1 MARVTNIKLRRSATA
16 SAVPTTS
23 QLDLGEIALNTYDG
37 KAYMKKDVG
46 GTESVV
52 QIGSSEAV
60 SADILK
66 EYQYDGSDGSSGNTV
81 FSGADNNSNTLKY
94 TVGALQVW
102 LNGVLL
108 QPTVDY
114 TAANGTTITLI
125 NAASNGDLLQI
136 IAWFKSIGTGADTV
150 QQLTGVDGSETEF
163 TLATNPISENQTTI
177 FVNGV
182 YQNKTTYSVSGTTLT
197 FASAPANGAT
207 VEVVTHSSN
216 LVVDTTVA
224 DLTISGTMTANAFV
238 GDLTGDVTGTV
249 SSLSNLST
257 SNLSEGSN
265 LYYTNAR
272 ADARIAAADTDD
284 LSEGSSNLYHTSER
298 VDDRVNAL
306 IVAGSNITKTYDDAA
321 GTLTLASTQL
331 TTEEVQDVVGAMFT
345 SNTET
350 RIAATY
356 EDGDGTID
364 LVVDDMTA
372 NTTYSAGTGLGLSST
387 TFSLSHL
394 GLEDLSDP
402 NADRIFF
409 WDDSAGAAKFLT
421 LGTGLSISGTE
432 LAGSALYTDSDAR
445 GAISVTDSGGDGSLA
460 YNSSTGVITYTGPSA
475 SEVRAHLSAGTGM
488 TFSGGA
494 FATTITQY
502 TTALARATI
511 SVTDA
516 GGDGSLAYNNS
527 TGVITYTGP
536 SAAEVRAHISA
547 GTGVAIS
554 SGAISIG
561 QAVATSS
568 DVTFNDLTVSGDL
581 IVSGDTTTVNTA
593 TLSVEDPLIIMAS
606 GNNSA
611 DAVDI
616 GFYGLY
622 DTSGSQDLYSGLFRD
637 ASDSGKWKLF
647 KDNQAVPTTTVNTS
661 GTGYA
666 TGTLVANLE
675 GNVTGNVTGNT
686 SGTSGSTTGNAATA
700 TALQNA
706 RTIGGTSFDGTA
718 NIAVALAG
726 TATTLATARTIGG
739 TSFDGSADIAVALAS
754 TATTLATARTI
765 GGTSFDGSANIAVAL
780 SATATALASART
792 IGGVSFDGTANIN
805 LPGVNAAGNQDT
817 TGNAAT
823 VTNGVYTTGNQTIGG
838 VKTFSSAIVSDLTGD
853 VTGDV
858 TGNVSG
864 TAATVTT
871 AAQTAITS
879 LGSLTGLDVNGAVT
893 INDNL
898 SLDGSNKELRFYEGA
913 NYVGFEA
920 PALSADQIWVLPS
933 ADGSNGTALKTD
945 GSGNLS
951 WGTAGGN
958 AFETIAVSGQSNI
971 VADSTTDTLTFAA
984 GTGIT
989 LTTNAGSDTVTIT
1002 NSATGDNAFK
1012 TISVSGQSDV
1022 VADATDDTLTLVG
1035 GDGVTITT
1043 NAGSDTITI
1052 SSLEGVNPF
1061 QTDLFTTANA
1071 STTQYTVSQTPA
1083 DEDAL
1088 MVFIEGVYQNKNS
1101 YVLSGTTVT
1110 LDTAP
1115 ASGQEVVMHTI
1126 ATGVTGTGHNSD
1138 QFTGNGSTDA
1148 YTLSVNPVTEDNCFV
1163 FFDGVYQN
1171 KSTFSTSGT
1180 TITFDANVTASTAIE
1195 VITPTITAIN
1205 VPTDDSVSPAKLST
1219 GGPTWN
1225 TDGQV
1230 TIDSDLSIGM
1240 TTTSVSSGSAT
1251 TICTLAGA
1259 TYRSAKLEISIKDAT
1274 ASEYEST
1281 EVLMVHN
1288 GSTASITEYGTI
1300 FTGSAALGTISATY
1314 SGGNVLIQYTRT
1326 GSNTHAV
1333 KVKHSAIKV

>member
-1 MARVTNIKLRRSATA
+1 LARNTNIQLRRSATA
-16 SAVPTTS
+16 GAAPTTS
-23 QLDLGEIALNTYDG
+23 QLDLGELALNTYDG
-37 KAYMKKDVG
+37 KVYMKKSVS
-46 GTESVV
+46 GTDSVV
-52 QIGSSEAV
+52 EVGSNEAV
-60 SADILK
+60 ASDILK
-66 EYQYDGSDGSSGNTV
+66 EYQYDGSDGASSNTV
-81 FSGADNNSNTLKY
+81 FSGSDNNSNTLTY
-94 TVGALQVW
+94 TVGALQVY

-108 QPTVDY
+108 QPTTDY
-114 TAANGTTITLI
+114 TAANGTTITLV
-125 NAASNGDLLQI
+125 NAAAAADLIQI
-136 IAWFKSIGTGADTV
+136 IAWFKTIGTGTDSV
-150 QQLTGVDGSETEF
+150 QSLTGVNGSTTAF
-163 TLATNPISENQTTI
+163 TLSTDPKDENQTAI
-177 FVNGV
+177 YIDGV
-182 YQNKTTYSVSGTTLT
+182 YQSKSNYSISGTTLT
-197 FASAPANGAT
+197 FSTAPPNGTA

-216 LVVDTTVA
+216 IVA
-224 DLTISGTMTANAFV
+224 DNIANLTITGTMTANAFA
-238 GDLTGDVTGTV
+238 GALTGNVTGTI
-249 SSLSNLST
+249 STLSNHDT
-257 SNLSEGSN
+257 DDLSEGSN

-272 ADARIAAADTDD
+272 ADARITAADTDD

-306 IVAGSNITKTYDDAA
+306 IVAGSNITKTYDDSA

-331 TTEEVQDVVGAMFT
+331 TTEQVQDVVGAMFT

-350 RIAATY
+350 RGSLAY
-356 EDGDGTID
+356 DDSDGTID

-372 NTTYSAGTGLGLSST
+372 NTTYTAGTGLALSST
-387 TFSLSHL
+387 AFSLSHL
-394 GLEDLSDP
+394 GLEALADP
-402 NADRIFF
+402 DADRIFF
-409 WDDSAGAAKFLT
+409 WDDSASAAKFLS
-421 LGTGLSISGTE
+421 LGTGLSISGTV
-432 LAGSALYTDSDAR
+432 LSGAALYADSDAR
-445 GAISVTDSGGDGSLA
+445 SAISVTDSGGDGSLA

-475 SEVRAHLSAGTGM
+475 AEVRAHLSAGTGM

-511 SVTDA
+511 SVTDS
-516 GGDGSLAYNNS
+516 GGDGSLAYNSS

-536 SAAEVRAHISA
+536 SASEVRAHISA
-547 GTGVAIS
+547 GTGVAIA

-561 QAVATSS
+561 QAVATTS
-568 DVTFNDLTVSGDL
+568 DVTFNDIQVDGDQVITGNLTVNGTQTN
-581 IVSGDTTTVNTA
+581 INTA
-593 TLSVEDPLIIMAS
+593 TLSVEDLNITVGKLATT
-606 GNNSA
+606 SA
-611 DAVDI
+611 ATN
-616 GFYGLY
+616 GAGL
-622 DTSGSQDLYSGLFRD
+622 TFGAWS
-637 ASDSGKWKLF
+637 
-647 KDNQAVPTTTVNTS
+647 S
-661 GTGYA
+661 GTIP
-666 TGTLVANLE
+666 TLTWDHSNARFAMNKSLAANIV

-686 SGTSGSTTGNAATA
+686 TGTSGSTTGNAATA
-700 TALQNA
+700 TALATA

-739 TSFDGSADIAVALAS
+739 TSFDGSA
-754 TATTLATARTI
+754 
-765 GGTSFDGSANIAVAL
+765 NIAVAL
-780 SATATALASART
+780 SATATALATART

-823 VTNGVYTTGNQTIGG
+823 VTNGVYTTGAQTIAG
-838 VKTFSSAIVSDLTGD
+838 VKTFSSAIVSDLTGN
-853 VTGDV
+853 V
-858 TGNVSG
+858 TGNVTGNASG
-864 TAATVTT
+864 TALTVTQ

-898 SLDGSNKELRFYEGA
+898 SLDGSNKELRFYEGS

-920 PALSADQIWVLPS
+920 PALSADQIWVLPN

-958 AFETIAVSGQSNI
+958 AFETIAVSGQSSI
-971 VADSTTDTLTFAA
+971 VADSTTDTLTVAA

-989 LTTNAGSDTVTIT
+989 LTTAAGSDTLTIT
-1002 NSATGDNAFK
+1002 NSATGDNSFK
-1012 TISVSGQSDV
+1012 TISVSGQTSV
-1022 VADATDDTLTLVG
+1022 VADATDDTLTLVAG
-1035 GDGVTITT
+1035 AGMAITT
-1043 NAGSDTITI
+1043 DASADSITI
-1052 SSLEGVNPF
+1052 SGVGTVNPF
-1061 QTDLFTTANA
+1061 MTDLFTTANA
-1071 STTQYTVSQTPA
+1071 STTAYTVSQTPA
-1083 DEDAL
+1083 DEDAV

-1101 YVLSGTTVT
+1101 YTLSGTTLT
-1110 LDTAP
+1110 LDSAP
-1115 ASGQEVVMHTI
+1115 LSGQEVVIHTI

-1138 QFTGNGSTDA
+1138 QFTGNGSTAA
-1148 YTLSVNPVTEDNCFV
+1148 YTLSVDPISENNCFV

-1180 TITFDANVTASTAIE
+1180 TITFDGNVTASTAIE
-1195 VITPTITAIN
+1195 VITPTITAVN
-1205 VPTDDSVSPAKLST
+1205 VPTTGSVSPAKLST

-1225 TDGQV
+1225 TTGQV

-1240 TTTSVSSGSAT
+1240 TVTSVTSGSAT

-1288 GSTASITEYGTI
+1288 GTTASITEYGTI

-1314 SGGNVLIQYTRT
+1314 SSGNVLIQYTRT
-1326 GSNTHAV
+1326 GSNTHAI
-1333 KVKHSAIKV
+1333 KTKHSAIKV

>member
-1 MARVTNIKLRRSATA
+1 MARNTNIKLRRSATA
-16 SAVPTTS
+16 GALPTTS

-46 GTESVV
+46 GTTSIV
-52 QIGSSEAV
+52 QIGSSEA
-60 SADILK
+60 SASDILK
-66 EYQYDGSDGSSGNTV
+66 EFQYDGSDGASSNTV
-81 FSGADNNSNTLKY
+81 FSGSDNNSNTLTY
-94 TVGALQVW
+94 TVGALQVY

-108 QPTVDY
+108 QPTTDY
-114 TAANGTTITLI
+114 TAANGVSITLI
-125 NAASNGDLLQI
+125 NAAANADLLQI
-136 IAWFKSIGTGADTV
+136 IAWYKTIGTGLDTV
-150 QQLTGVDGSETEF
+150 QALTGVNGSNVAF
-163 TLATNPISENQTTI
+163 TLTTEPTSENQTAVYI
-177 FVNGV
+177 DGV
-182 YQNKTTYSVSGTTLT
+182 YQNKTTYAVSGTTLT
-197 FASAPANGAT
+197 FSTAPPNGTT

-216 LVVDTTVA
+216 IYADNIT
-224 DLTISGTMTANAFV
+224 DLTITGTMTANAFA
-238 GDLTGDVTGTV
+238 GALTGNVTGTI
-249 SSLSNLST
+249 STLSNHDT
-257 SNLSEGSN
+257 DDLSEGSGN

-272 ADARIAAADTDD
+272 ADARITAADTDD
-284 LSEGSSNLYHTSER
+284 LSEGTTNLYHTSER

-306 IVAGSNITKTYDDAA
+306 IVAGSNITKTYDDTA

-331 TTEEVQDVVGAMFT
+331 TTEQVQDVVGAMFT

-350 RIAATY
+350 RGSLVYDDT
-356 EDGDGTID
+356 DGTID

-372 NTTYSAGTGLGLSST
+372 NTTYSAGTGLALSST

-394 GLEDLSDP
+394 GLEALTDP
-402 NADRIFF
+402 DADRIFF

-421 LGTGLSISGTE
+421 LGTGLSITGTT

-475 SEVRAHLSAGTGM
+475 AEVRAHLSAGTGM

-511 SVTDA
+511 SVTDS
-516 GGDGSLAYNNS
+516 GGDGSLAYNS
-527 TGVITYTGP
+527 TTGVITYTGP

-568 DVTFNDLTVSGDL
+568 DVTFNDLTVSGDFT
-581 IVSGDTTTVNTA
+581 VSGDTTTVNTA

-606 GNNSA
+606 GNNAA
-611 DAVDI
+611 DVVDI

-647 KDNQAVPTTTVNTS
+647 KDNQAAPTTTVNTS

-686 SGTSGSTTGNAATA
+686 SGSSGSTTGNAATA
-700 TALQNA
+700 TALATA

-739 TSFDGSADIAVALAS
+739 TSFDGSA
-754 TATTLATARTI
+754 
-765 GGTSFDGSANIAVAL
+765 NIAVAL
-780 SATATALASART
+780 SATATALATART

-823 VTNGVYTTGNQTIGG
+823 VTNGVYTTGAQTIAG
-838 VKTFSSAIVSDLTGD
+838 VKTFSSAIVSDLTGN
-853 VTGDV
+853 V
-858 TGNVSG
+858 TGNVTGNASG
-864 TAATVTT
+864 TALTVTQ

-920 PALSADQIWVLPS
+920 PALSADQIWVLPT
-933 ADGSNGTALKTD
+933 ADGSSGYALKTD

-951 WGTAGGN
+951 WGLAGGN

-971 VADSTTDTLTFAA
+971 VADSSSDTLTIAA

-989 LTTNAGSDTVTIT
+989 LTTAAGSDTLTIT
-1002 NSATGDNAFK
+1002 NSATGDDAFK
-1012 TISVSGQSDV
+1012 TIAVSGQTSV
-1022 VADATDDTLTLVG
+1022 VADATDDTLTLVAG
-1035 GDGVTITT
+1035 AGMAITT
-1043 NAGSDTITI
+1043 DASADSITI
-1052 SSLEGVNPF
+1052 SGVGTVNPF
-1061 QTDLFTTANA
+1061 MTDLFTTANS
-1071 STTQYTVSQTPA
+1071 STTAFTTSQAPA
-1083 DEDAL
+1083 DEDAM
-1088 MVFIEGVYQNKNS
+1088 MVFIEGVYQNQNS
-1101 YVLSGTTVT
+1101 YTLSGTTVT

-1115 ASGQEVVMHTI
+1115 ASGQEVVIHTI

-1138 QFTGNGSTDA
+1138 QFTGNGSTAA
-1148 YTLSVNPVTEDNCFV
+1148 YTLSVDPITEDNCFA

-1171 KSTFSTSGT
+1171 KSTFSVSGT
-1180 TITFDANVTASTAIE
+1180 TITFDGNVTSGTAIE
-1195 VITPTITAIN
+1195 VITPTITAVN
-1205 VPTDDSVSPAKLST
+1205 VPTTGSVSPAKLST

-1225 TDGQV
+1225 TTGQV

-1240 TTTSVSSGSAT
+1240 TTTSVTSGSAT

-1288 GSTASITEYGTI
+1288 GSTTSITEYGQI
-1300 FTGSAALGTISATY
+1300 YTGSAALGTISATY

-1326 GSNTHAV
+1326 GSNTHTI

>member
-46 GTESVV
+46 GTQSVV

-421 LGTGLSISGTE
+421 LGTGLSITGTE

-460 YNSSTGVITYTGPSA
+460 YNSSTGVITYSGPSA

-488 TFSGGA
+488 TFSGGE

-536 SAAEVRAHISA
+536 GAAEVRAHISA

-568 DVTFNDLTVSGDL
+568 DVSFNDLSVSGD
-581 IVSGDTTTVNTA
+581 
-593 TLSVEDPLIIMAS
+593 
-606 GNNSA
+606 
-611 DAVDI
+611 
-616 GFYGLY
+616 
-622 DTSGSQDLYSGLFRD
+622 
-637 ASDSGKWKLF
+637 
-647 KDNQAVPTTTVNTS
+647 
-661 GTGYA
+661 
-666 TGTLVANLE
+666 
-675 GNVTGNVTGNT
+675 
-686 SGTSGSTTGNAATA
+686 
-700 TALQNA
+700 
-706 RTIGGTSFDGTA
+706 
-718 NIAVALAG
+718 
-726 TATTLATARTIGG
+726 
-739 TSFDGSADIAVALAS
+739 
-754 TATTLATARTI
+754 
-765 GGTSFDGSANIAVAL
+765 
-780 SATATALASART
+780 
-792 IGGVSFDGTANIN
+792 
-805 LPGVNAAGNQDT
+805 
-817 TGNAAT
+817 
-823 VTNGVYTTGNQTIGG
+823 
-838 VKTFSSAIVSDLTGD
+838 
-853 VTGDV
+853 
-858 TGNVSG
+858 
-864 TAATVTT
+864 
-871 AAQTAITS
+871 
-879 LGSLTGLDVNGAVT
+879 
-893 INDNL
+893 
-898 SLDGSNKELRFYEGA
+898 
-913 NYVGFEA
+913 
-920 PALSADQIWVLPS
+920 
-933 ADGSNGTALKTD
+933 
-945 GSGNLS
+945 
-951 WGTAGGN
+951 
-958 AFETIAVSGQSNI
+958 
-971 VADSTTDTLTFAA
+971 
-984 GTGIT
+984 
-989 LTTNAGSDTVTIT
+989 
-1002 NSATGDNAFK
+1002 
-1012 TISVSGQSDV
+1012 
-1022 VADATDDTLTLVG
+1022 
-1035 GDGVTITT
+1035 
-1043 NAGSDTITI
+1043 
-1052 SSLEGVNPF
+1052 
-1061 QTDLFTTANA
+1061 
-1071 STTQYTVSQTPA
+1071 
-1083 DEDAL
+1083 
-1088 MVFIEGVYQNKNS
+1088 
-1101 YVLSGTTVT
+1101 
-1110 LDTAP
+1110 
-1115 ASGQEVVMHTI
+1115 
-1126 ATGVTGTGHNSD
+1126 
-1138 QFTGNGSTDA
+1138 
-1148 YTLSVNPVTEDNCFV
+1148 
-1163 FFDGVYQN
+1163 
-1171 KSTFSTSGT
+1171 
-1180 TITFDANVTASTAIE
+1180 
-1195 VITPTITAIN
+1195 
-1205 VPTDDSVSPAKLST
+1205 
-1219 GGPTWN
+1219 
-1225 TDGQV
+1225 
-1230 TIDSDLSIGM
+1230 
-1240 TTTSVSSGSAT
+1240 
-1251 TICTLAGA
+1251 
-1259 TYRSAKLEISIKDAT
+1259 
-1274 ASEYEST
+1274 
-1281 EVLMVHN
+1281 
-1288 GSTASITEYGTI
+1288 
-1300 FTGSAALGTISATY
+1300 
-1314 SGGNVLIQYTRT
+1314 
-1326 GSNTHAV
+1326 
-1333 KVKHSAIKV
+1333 

>member
-46 GTESVV
+46 GTQSVV

-66 EYQYDGSDGSSGNTV
+66 EYQYDGSDGTSGNTV
-81 FSGADNNSNTLKY
+81 FSGADNSSNTLKY
-94 TVGALQVW
+94 TVGALQVY

-108 QPTVDY
+108 QPTTDY
-114 TAANGTTITLI
+114 TAANGNSITLV
-125 NAASNGDLLQI
+125 NAAANGDLLQV

-163 TLATNPISENQTTI
+163 TLATNPINENQTTI
-177 FVNGV
+177 FINGV
-182 YQNKTTYSVSGTTLT
+182 YQNKTTYSVAGTTLT
-197 FASAPANGAT
+197 FSSAPANGAT

-331 TTEEVQDVVGAMFT
+331 TTEQVQDVVGAMFT

-350 RIAATY
+350 RGSLTY
-356 EDGDGTID
+356 DDSDGTID

-372 NTTYSAGTGLGLSST
+372 NTTYSAGTGLALSST

-394 GLEDLSDP
+394 GLEALSDP

-421 LGTGLSISGTE
+421 LGTGLSITGTT
-432 LAGSALYTDSDAR
+432 LAGSALYTDADAR

-475 SEVRAHLSAGTGM
+475 AEVRAH
-488 TFSGGA
+488 
-494 FATTITQY
+494 
-502 TTALARATI
+502 I
-511 SVTDA
+511 SVTDS
-516 GGDGSLAYNNS
+516 GGDGSLAYSN
-527 TGVITYTGP
+527 GVITYTGP

-554 SGAISIG
+554 NGAISIG

-593 TLSVEDPLIIMAS
+593 TLAVEDPLISMAT

-622 DTSGSQDLYSGLFRD
+622 DTSGSQDLYGGLFRD

-686 SGTSGSTTGNAATA
+686 SGSSGSTTGNAATA

-718 NIAVALAG
+718 N
-726 TATTLATARTIGG
+726 
-739 TSFDGSADIAVALAS
+739 IAVALAS

-780 SATATALASART
+780 SATATALATART

-805 LPGVNAAGNQDT
+805 LPGVNASGTQDT
-817 TGNAAT
+817 SGNAAT
-823 VTNGVYTTGNQTIGG
+823 ATTAG
-838 VKTFSSAIVSDLTGD
+838 
-853 VTGDV
+853 
-858 TGNVSG
+858 
-864 TAATVTT
+864 TVTT

-898 SLDGSNKELRFYEGA
+898 SLDGSNKELRFYEGS

-933 ADGSNGTALKTD
+933 ADGSSGHALKTD

-958 AFETIAVSGQSNI
+958 AFETVAVSGQSNI

-989 LTTNAGSDTVTIT
+989 LTTAAGSDTLTIT

-1012 TISVSGQSDV
+1012 TIAVSGQSSV
-1022 VADATDDTLTLVG
+1022 VADATDDTLTLVAG
-1035 GDGVTITT
+1035 TGMTITT
-1043 NAGSDTITI
+1043 DASADSITLTAGTA
-1052 SSLEGVNPF
+1052 VNPF
-1061 QTDLFTTANA
+1061 NTDLFTTANA
-1071 STTQYTVSQTPA
+1071 STTQFTVSQEPA
-1083 DEDAL
+1083 DEDSML
-1088 MVFIEGVYQNKNS
+1088 VFIEGVYQNKNS
-1101 YVLSGTTVT
+1101 YVQSGTTVT

-1115 ASGQEVVMHTI
+1115 ASGQEVVIHTI
-1126 ATGVTGTGHNSD
+1126 STGVTGVGHTSD
-1138 QFTGNGSTDA
+1138 QFTANGSTAA
-1148 YTLSVNPVTEDNCFV
+1148 YTLSVNPLSEDNCFV

-1171 KSTFSTSGT
+1171 KSTFTTSGT
-1180 TITFDANVTASTAIE
+1180 TITFDANVTANTAIE
-1195 VITPTITAIN
+1195 VIIPTVTELS
-1205 VPTDDSVSPAKLST
+1205 VPADDSVSPGKLST

-1240 TTTSVSSGSAT
+1240 TVTSVSSGSAT
-1251 TICTLAGA
+1251 TICSLAAA

-1274 ASEYEST
+1274 AGEYEST

-1288 GSTASITEYGTI
+1288 GSTASITEYAQI
-1300 FTGSAALGTISATY
+1300 YTGSAALGTISATI

-1326 GSNTHAV
+1326 GSNTHAI
-1333 KVKHSAIKV
+1333 KTKHSAIKV